1 MAPISAAIV
10 LQERG
15 DGSKKKKKGRR
26 SFFFNFLKNES
37 NLRWTAKGKWT
48 AEQTTVQQLL
58 VEKYRVSNRNIDFP
72 SVFDINIGVDCTIG
86 KQLIL

>member
-15 DGSKKKKKGRR
+15 DGSKKKKGRR

-48 AEQTTVQQLL
+48 A
-58 VEKYRVSNRNIDFP
+58 YYSNF
-72 SVFDINIGVDCTIG
+72 
-86 KQLIL
+86 